1 MNKARIETKS
11 SVRRQLL
18 FWWILFVVFQSAERL
33 FLLKEA
39 VDAESPSAAMLIQT
53 LLVGLRGDFIV
64 ATIALALAAI
74 VGSVLAAV
82 RKGAAAWR
90 GKDLSFHQAYR
101 FGLRTGGV
109 VLAGVLFLLL
119 FADMGYYGY
128 HRQRLDFVFLEYVGD
143 LFTQAQVTEENPQQQ
158 AARQTDAELGDWSKW
173 GMRVTQFLLLE
184 MLAIGAWWWTFTK
197 AVIPTLSRWRP
208 ASSLQAN
215 AALALC
221 LLAGAAGFHHQ
232 GPYGIRIV
240 NIGSTV
246 YYTLAQNPVL
256 FASEALRVSLVSREG
271 VTKWADAH
279 ALTPDDALQS
289 MRALIGPH
297 AQFPDSRFPLVKAGG
312 ASGNSVRLTQPANVL
327 LVFIE
332 GLDRRFLDRTY
343 GEIPGTPFLDRLR
356 EESLYFENFFS
367 NGVQTSRGLFATYC
381 SYYPRHG
388 AAAMKTRYAHDY
400 ACLPSWLDR
409 HGYRTEFVIGQH
421 RDLNRLQTFMARNG
435 LQRLVSESDFPPD
448 AERIGL
454 GMSDGAL
461 FSLLRARLEDLQASP
476 RPFMLGTLTLAT
488 HHPFGVPDDN
498 PEVRKLLELPDRYVA
513 ALRYTDLHLERL
525 FTDLRRQGL
534 LRNTVVFILGD
545 HGRHENVGSTEF
557 ERQVGH
563 FASPL
568 LIWMDDSLREKSRSR
583 PRTVSAVASQVDLL
597 PTILSL
603 NGIAQ
608 RMTPS
613 LGRDL
618 TCLFVQDCLQ
628 DNFAFLT
635 SMYDDAIGFV
645 TSEGILVYSL
655 RTERL
660 TKADLA
666 FQVETDGI
674 APTDPLVGR
683 RFRDLMALY
692 QTSNAVLDQ
701 NRIWSWK
708 EYGHRL

>member
-1 MNKARIETKS
+1 
-11 SVRRQLL
+11 
-18 FWWILFVVFQSAERL
+18 
-33 FLLKEA
+33 
-39 VDAESPSAAMLIQT
+39 
-53 LLVGLRGDFIV
+53 
-64 ATIALALAAI
+64 
-74 VGSVLAAV
+74 
-82 RKGAAAWR
+82 
-90 GKDLSFHQAYR
+90 
-101 FGLRTGGV
+101 
-109 VLAGVLFLLL
+109 
-119 FADMGYYGY
+119 
-128 HRQRLDFVFLEYVGD
+128 
-143 LFTQAQVTEENPQQQ
+143 
-158 AARQTDAELGDWSKW
+158 
-173 GMRVTQFLLLE
+173 
-184 MLAIGAWWWTFTK
+184 
-197 AVIPTLSRWRP
+197 
-208 ASSLQAN
+208 
-215 AALALC
+215 
-221 LLAGAAGFHHQ
+221 
-232 GPYGIRIV
+232 
-240 NIGSTV
+240 
-246 YYTLAQNPVL
+246 
-256 FASEALRVSLVSREG
+256 
-271 VTKWADAH
+271 
-279 ALTPDDALQS
+279 
-289 MRALIGPH
+289 
-297 AQFPDSRFPLVKAGG
+297 
-312 ASGNSVRLTQPANVL
+312 
-327 LVFIE
+327 
-332 GLDRRFLDRTY
+332 
-343 GEIPGTPFLDRLR
+343 
-356 EESLYFENFFS
+356 
-367 NGVQTSRGLFATYC
+367 
-381 SYYPRHG
+381 
-388 AAAMKTRYAHDY
+388 
-400 ACLPSWLDR
+400 
-409 HGYRTEFVIGQH
+409 
-421 RDLNRLQTFMARNG
+421 
-435 LQRLVSESDFPPD
+435 
-448 AERIGL
+448 
-454 GMSDGAL
+454 
-461 FSLLRARLEDLQASP
+461 
-476 RPFMLGTLTLAT
+476 
-488 HHPFGVPDDN
+488 VPDDH

-568 LIWMDDSLREKSRSR
+568 LIWMDHSLREKSRFR

>member
-1 MNKARIETKS
+1 MTMTPKTNGS
-11 SVRRQLL
+11 SMRRQLL
-18 FWWILFVVFQSAERL
+18 FWWILFVVLQSAERM
-33 FLLKEA
+33 FLLREA
-39 VDAESPSAAMLIQT
+39 VEAESPSPAMLMQT

-64 ATIALALAAI
+64 GTIALALASI
-74 VGSVLAAV
+74 VGIMPAVLW
-82 RKGAAAWR
+82 KGASAAR
-90 GKDLSFHQAYR
+90 GRALSFHTAYR
-101 FGLRTGGV
+101 LGLRAGG
-109 VLAGVLFLLL
+109 LLLSLVLFILLIV
-119 FADMGYYGY
+119 DMGYYGH

-143 LFTQAQVTEENPQQQ
+143 LFNQAHVAAQTPQQ
-158 AARQTDAELGDWSKW
+158 AAKQTDAELDDWSKW
-173 GMRVTQFLLLE
+173 GSRIAQFLLLE
-184 MLAIGAWWWTFTK
+184 LLAIGAWWWTFTK
-197 AVIPTLSRWRP
+197 GVAPALARWRP
-208 ASSLQAN
+208 ASALHAN
-215 AALALC
+215 TWLGLC

-232 GPYGIRIV
+232 GPYGIRIADISS
-240 NIGSTV
+240 NV

-256 FASEALRVSLVSREG
+256 FASEALRVSWVSRDG
-271 VTKWADAH
+271 AMKMSDRH
-279 ALTPDDALQS
+279 ALPPEEALKS
-289 MRALIGPH
+289 MQALIGPGS
-297 AQFPDSRFPLVKAGG
+297 QFPDPRFPLVKAS
-312 ASGNSVRLTQPANVL
+312 AVATNSVRLEQPANIL
-327 LVFIE
+327 LIFIE
-332 GLDRRFLDRTY
+332 GLDRRFVGRTY

-367 NGVQTSRGLFATYC
+367 NGVQTSRGLFATFC

-400 ACLPSWLDR
+400 ACLPSWLER
-409 HGYRTEFVIGQH
+409 QGYRTEFVIGQH

-435 LQRLVSESDFPPD
+435 LQRLVSQSDFPPG

-461 FSLLRARLEDLQASP
+461 FSLVRTRLEDLQKNFQ
-476 RPFMLGTLTLAT
+476 PFMLGTLTLAT
-488 HHPFGVPDDN
+488 HHPFGVPNDH
-498 PEVRKLLELPDRYVA
+498 PQVRALLEQVSDKYIA

-525 FTDLRRQGL
+525 FTDLQRLGL

-557 ERQVGH
+557 ERQAGH

-568 LIWMDDSLREKSRSR
+568 FVWMDESLRSRSRFR
-583 PRTVSAVASQVDLL
+583 PRTVSAVASQVDIL

-603 NGIAQ
+603 NGLPQ

-618 TCLFVQDCLQ
+618 TCLFVQECLQ
-628 DNFAFLT
+628 DNVAFLT
-635 SMYDDAIGFV
+635 SMYDDSIGLA
-645 TSEGILVYSL
+645 TSHGLLMYSL

-660 TKADLA
+660 TEADLS
-666 FQVETDGI
+666 FQVRAAGI
-674 APTDPLVGR
+674 DPTDPAVAR
-683 RFRDLMALY
+683 RFHDLMALY